1 MEAMQMPFDPKST
14 EMRRRR
20 FRPIPVRMLVPNV
33 ITLLAICAG
42 LTAIRLSTEGRME
55 LAVAAIVFA
64 AVLDGIDG
72 RVARMIKG
80 QSKFGAELDSLAD
93 FVNFGVAMAA
103 CTYTILSASILP
115 DQAQAAIALAAQK
128 PVHLM
133 ELHKAA
139 GEYLARRLRCEGA
152 LVTSGAA
159 AAIKLATAACIT
171 RGNKNAV
178 VSIPTEMQG
187 LKNEV
192 IVQKAHHYD
201 YDHAIRD
208 CGARFVD
215 VETLDECERAFT
227 ERTVMTQFFN
237 AAEGGHISREDW
249 IRVAHKHGVPCFN
262 DAAADVPPISNL
274 WNYTAMGFDLV
285 AFSGGKGIRGPQCTG
300 LLLGKKDLIDA
311 AQLNNSPY
319 SNTIGRGMKV
329 GKEEIVGL
337 VAAVD
342 WFLAQDDAAME
353 AEYRKRAA
361 LIAERVQSVPSV
373 EARVFIPPVANH
385 VPHLMITYDMNRI
398 KLSATEVM
406 QKMREGTPRI
416 ELNPSTGGGPASAGL
431 PGGSNVIVVGVWML
445 QPGEDDIVGRRLH
458 EVLAQNTR

>member
-1 MEAMQMPFDPKST
+1 VPESIS
-14 EMRRRR
+14 RRK
-20 FRPIPVRMLVPNV
+20 
-33 ITLLAICAG
+33 LLRKGSQIVAG
-42 LTAIRLSTEGRME
+42 GVCI
-55 LAVAAIVFA
+55 
-64 AVLDGIDG
+64 G
-72 RVARMIKG
+72 RVLPANASAPAASAVDYYQK
-80 QSKFGAELDSLAD
+80 L
-93 FVNFGVAMAA
+93 GVTPFINAA
-103 CTYTILSASILP
+103 GTYTILSASTMP
-115 DQAQAAIALAAQK
+115 DEVQAAIALAAK
-128 PVHLM
+128 RPVHLM

-171 RGNKNAV
+171 RGNKSAV
-178 VSIPTEMQG
+178 INIPTEMQG

-192 IVQKAHHYD
+192 IVQRAHRYD

-208 CGARFVD
+208 CGARLID
-215 VETLDECERAFT
+215 VETLDEYERAFS

-237 AAEGGHISREDW
+237 AAEGGRISREDW
-249 IRVAHKHGVPCFN
+249 VRVAHQHGVPCFN

-274 WNYTAMGFDLV
+274 WNYTQMGFDLV
-285 AFSGGKGIRGPQCTG
+285 AFSGGKGLRGPQCSG

-311 AQLNNSPY
+311 AQLNNSPN

-329 GKEEIVGL
+329 GKEEIIGL

-342 WFLAQDDAAME
+342 WFLEQDDAAME

-361 LIAERVQSVPSV
+361 LIAERVKSVPNV

-385 VPHLMITYDMNRI
+385 APHLLITYDMNRI
-398 KLSATEVM
+398 KASAMEVL
-406 QKMREGTPRI
+406 QRMREGTPRI
-416 ELNPSTGGGPASAGL
+416 ELNPSTGGGPASIGL

-445 QPGEDDIVGRRLH
+445 QPGEDEIVARRLQ
-458 EVLAQNTR
+458 EVLRGAMKS

>member
-1 MEAMQMPFDPKST
+1 MPESIS
-14 EMRRRR
+14 RRE
-20 FRPIPVRMLVPNV
+20 
-33 ITLLAICAG
+33 LLCKG
-42 LTAIRLSTEGRME
+42 GQ
-55 LAVAAIVFA
+55 AVAGGAWIGSILPATASTPTVSPVDYYQKLGVTPFINA
-64 AVLDGIDG
+64 AG
-72 RVARMIKG
+72 
-80 QSKFGAELDSLAD
+80 
-93 FVNFGVAMAA
+93 
-103 CTYTILSASILP
+103 TYTILSASTMP
-115 DQAQAAIALAAQK
+115 DQVQAAVTLAAQK

-139 GEYLARRLRCEGA
+139 GEYIARRLRCEGA

-171 RGNKNAV
+171 RGNKSAV
-178 VSIPTEMQG
+178 VNIPTDMQG

-215 VETLDECERAFT
+215 VETLDEYEHAFS

-237 AAEGGHISREDW
+237 AAEGGRISREDW
-249 IRVAHKHGVPCFN
+249 VRVAHKRGIPCFN

-274 WNYTAMGFDLV
+274 WNYTEMGFDLV

-311 AQLNNSPY
+311 AQLNNSPS

-329 GKEEIVGL
+329 GKEEIIGL
-337 VAAVD
+337 VAALD

-361 LIAERVQSVPSV
+361 LVAERVQTVPSV
-373 EARVFIPPVANH
+373 EARIFVPPVANH
-385 VPHLMITYDMNRI
+385 VPHLLITFDRNRI
-398 KLSATEVM
+398 KLTATEVM
-406 QKMREGTPRI
+406 QRMREGNPRI
-416 ELNPSTGGGPASAGL
+416 ELNPATGGGPASAGL
-431 PGGSNVIVVGVWML
+431 PGGGNAIVVGVWML
-445 QPGEDDIVGRRLH
+445 QPGEDQMVARRLH
-458 EVLAQNTR
+458 EVLSEGAK

>member
-1 MEAMQMPFDPKST
+1 VESISRRKLLRSGSQAIAGGACMGVLPMNAAASASASPATSVDYYQKLGVTPF
-14 EMRRRR
+14 
-20 FRPIPVRMLVPNV
+20 IN
-33 ITLLAICAG
+33 AAG
-42 LTAIRLSTEGRME
+42 
-55 LAVAAIVFA
+55 
-64 AVLDGIDG
+64 
-72 RVARMIKG
+72 
-80 QSKFGAELDSLAD
+80 
-93 FVNFGVAMAA
+93 
-103 CTYTILSASILP
+103 TYTILSASILP
-115 DQAQAAIALAAQK
+115 DQVQAAIALAAQK

-319 SNTIGRGMKV
+319 SNTVGRGMKV
-329 GKEEIVGL
+329 GKEEIIGL

-342 WFLAQDDAAME
+342 WFLEQDDAAME
-353 AEYRKRAA
+353 AEFRKRAA
-361 LIAERVQSVPSV
+361 VIAERVQNVLSV
-373 EARVFIPPVANH
+373 EAKIFIPPVANH
-385 VPHLMITYDMNRI
+385 VPHLLITYDLNRI
-398 KLSATEVM
+398 KLTATEVM

>member
-1 MEAMQMPFDPKST
+1 MSESIS
-14 EMRRRR
+14 RRE
-20 FRPIPVRMLVPNV
+20 
-33 ITLLAICAG
+33 LLG
-42 LTAIRLSTEGRME
+42 KGSQ
-55 LAVAAIVFA
+55 AVAGGLCINSVFPISASTPPA
-64 AVLDGIDG
+64 ASGIDYYQ
-72 RVARMIKG
+72 K
-80 QSKFGAELDSLAD
+80 L
-93 FVNFGVAMAA
+93 GVTPFINAA
-103 CTYTILSASILP
+103 GTYTILSASTLP
-115 DQAQAAIALAAQK
+115 DQVQAAMALAAQR

-139 GEYLARRLRCEGA
+139 GEYLAKRLRCESA
-152 LVTSGAA
+152 LVTAGAA

-171 RGNKNAV
+171 RGNKSAILN
-178 VSIPTEMQG
+178 IPTEMQG

-208 CGARFVD
+208 CGARFSD
-215 VETLDECERAFT
+215 VETLDEYERAFS

-237 AAEGGHISREDW
+237 AAEGGRIGREDW
-249 IRVAHKHGVPCFN
+249 VRVAHKHGVPCFN
-262 DAAADVPPISNL
+262 DAAADVPPIANL

-311 AQLNNSPY
+311 AQLNNSPF

-329 GKEEIVGL
+329 GKEEIIGL

-342 WFLAQDDAAME
+342 WFLEQDDAAME
-353 AEYRKRAA
+353 AEYRTRAQRV
-361 LIAERVQSVPSV
+361 AERVLTVPGV

-385 VPHLMITYDMNRI
+385 VPHLLITYDMNRI
-398 KLSATEVM
+398 KISAGEVM

-416 ELNPSTGGGPASAGL
+416 ELNPATGGGPASAGL

-445 QPGEDDIVGRRLH
+445 QPGEDEIVGRRLH
-458 EVLAQNTR
+458 EVLAEKAR

>member
-1 MEAMQMPFDPKST
+1 MESISRRQLFREGSQALAGGVCIGRLFPVNGSTPPTGAVDYYQKLGVTPF
-14 EMRRRR
+14 
-20 FRPIPVRMLVPNV
+20 IN
-33 ITLLAICAG
+33 AAG
-42 LTAIRLSTEGRME
+42 
-55 LAVAAIVFA
+55 
-64 AVLDGIDG
+64 
-72 RVARMIKG
+72 
-80 QSKFGAELDSLAD
+80 
-93 FVNFGVAMAA
+93 
-103 CTYTILSASILP
+103 TYTILSASIMP
-115 DQAQAAIALAAQK
+115 EEVQAAVAWAAQK

-171 RGNKNAV
+171 RGNKSAV
-178 VSIPTEMQG
+178 INIPTEMQG

-192 IVQKAHHYD
+192 IVQKAHRYD
-201 YDHAIRD
+201 YDHALPI
-208 CGARFVD
+208 CGARFID
-215 VETLDECERAFT
+215 VETLDEYERAFT

-237 AAEGGHISREDW
+237 AAEGGRIGREDW
-249 IRVAHKHGVPCFN
+249 VRVAHKHGVPCFN

-274 WNYTAMGFDLV
+274 WNYTEMGFDLV
-285 AFSGGKGIRGPQCTG
+285 AFSGGKGLRGPQCSG

-311 AQLNNSPY
+311 AQLNNSPN

-329 GKEEIVGL
+329 GKEEIIGL

-342 WFLAQDDAAME
+342 WFLEQDDAAME
-353 AEYRKRAA
+353 AEFRKRAA
-361 LIAERVQSVPSV
+361 TIAERVQNVPSV

-385 VPHLMITYDMNRI
+385 VPHLLVTYDMNRI
-398 KLSATEVM
+398 KITATEVM
-406 QKMREGTPRI
+406 QRLREGIPRI

-445 QPGEDDIVGRRLH
+445 RPGEDQIVARRLQ
-458 EVLAQNTR
+458 EVLRDAMKS

>member
-1 MEAMQMPFDPKST
+1 MESISRRQLFREGSQALAGGVCIGRLAPANGSTPPAGAVDYYQKLGVTPF
-14 EMRRRR
+14 
-20 FRPIPVRMLVPNV
+20 IN
-33 ITLLAICAG
+33 AAG
-42 LTAIRLSTEGRME
+42 
-55 LAVAAIVFA
+55 
-64 AVLDGIDG
+64 
-72 RVARMIKG
+72 
-80 QSKFGAELDSLAD
+80 
-93 FVNFGVAMAA
+93 
-103 CTYTILSASILP
+103 TYTILSASIMP
-115 DQAQAAIALAAQK
+115 EEVQAAVALAAQK

-159 AAIKLATAACIT
+159 AAITLATAACIT
-171 RGNKNAV
+171 RGNKSAILN
-178 VSIPTEMQG
+178 IPAAMQG

-215 VETLDECERAFT
+215 VETLDEYEQAFT

-237 AAEGGHISREDW
+237 AAEGGRIRREDW
-249 IRVAHKHGVPCFN
+249 VRVAHQHGVPCFN

-274 WNYTAMGFDLV
+274 WNYTEMGFDLV
-285 AFSGGKGIRGPQCTG
+285 TFSGGKGIRGPQCTG
-300 LLLGKKDLIDA
+300 MLLGKKDLIDA

-329 GKEEIVGL
+329 GKEEIIGL

-342 WFLAQDDAAME
+342 WFLKQDDAAME
-353 AEYRKRAA
+353 AEYRARAQR
-361 LIAERVQSVPSV
+361 IAELVQGIPS
-373 EARVFIPPVANH
+373 
-385 VPHLMITYDMNRI
+385 
-398 KLSATEVM
+398 
-406 QKMREGTPRI
+406 I

-431 PGGSNVIVVGVWML
+431 PGGNNAIVVGVWML
-445 QPGEDDIVGRRLH
+445 QPGEDQIVGRRLQ
-458 EVLAQNTR
+458 EVFGERK

>member
-1 MEAMQMPFDPKST
+1 MESISRRQLFREGSQALAGGVCIGRLFPVNGSTPPTGAVDYYQKLGVTPF
-14 EMRRRR
+14 
-20 FRPIPVRMLVPNV
+20 IN
-33 ITLLAICAG
+33 AAG
-42 LTAIRLSTEGRME
+42 
-55 LAVAAIVFA
+55 
-64 AVLDGIDG
+64 
-72 RVARMIKG
+72 
-80 QSKFGAELDSLAD
+80 
-93 FVNFGVAMAA
+93 
-103 CTYTILSASILP
+103 TYTILSASIMP
-115 DQAQAAIALAAQK
+115 EEVQAPVAWAAQK

-133 ELHKAA
+133 DVRKAA

-159 AAIKLATAACIT
+159 AAITLATAACIT
-171 RGNKNAV
+171 RGNNSAIAN
-178 VSIPTEMQG
+178 IPAEMQG
-187 LKNEV
+187 LRNEV
-192 IVQKAHHYD
+192 IVQKTHHYD

-249 IRVAHKHGVPCFN
+249 IRVAHRHGVPCFN
-262 DAAADVPPISNL
+262 DAAADVPPISKL

-300 LLLGKKDLIDA
+300 LLLGKKDFIDA
-311 AQLNNSPY
+311 AQLNNSQY
-319 SNTIGRGMKV
+319 SNTVGRGMKV
-329 GKEEIVGL
+329 GKEEIIGL

-342 WFLAQDDAAME
+342 WFLEQDDAAME
-353 AEYRKRAA
+353 AEFRKRAA
-361 LIAERVQSVPSV
+361 VIAERVQNVLSV
-373 EARVFIPPVANH
+373 EAKIFIPPVANH
-385 VPHLMITYDMNRI
+385 VPHLVITYDLNRI
-398 KLSATEVM
+398 KLTATEVM

>member
-1 MEAMQMPFDPKST
+1 MESISRRKLLRSGSQAIAGGACMGVLPMNAAASASASPATSVDYYQKLGVTPF
-14 EMRRRR
+14 
-20 FRPIPVRMLVPNV
+20 IN
-33 ITLLAICAG
+33 AAG
-42 LTAIRLSTEGRME
+42 
-55 LAVAAIVFA
+55 
-64 AVLDGIDG
+64 
-72 RVARMIKG
+72 
-80 QSKFGAELDSLAD
+80 
-93 FVNFGVAMAA
+93 
-103 CTYTILSASILP
+103 TYTILSASILP
-115 DQAQAAIALAAQK
+115 DQVQAAIALAAQK

-319 SNTIGRGMKV
+319 SNTVGRGMKV
-329 GKEEIVGL
+329 GKEEIIGL

-342 WFLAQDDAAME
+342 WFLEQDDAAME
-353 AEYRKRAA
+353 AEFRKRAA
-361 LIAERVQSVPSV
+361 VIAERVQNVLSV
-373 EARVFIPPVANH
+373 EAKIFIPPVANH
-385 VPHLMITYDMNRI
+385 VPHLLITYDLNRI
-398 KLSATEVM
+398 KLTATEVM

>member
-1 MEAMQMPFDPKST
+1 MPETINRRKFLRNGSQALASGVCIGSVLPMSASVREAPASGVDYYQKLGVTPF
-14 EMRRRR
+14 
-20 FRPIPVRMLVPNV
+20 IN
-33 ITLLAICAG
+33 AAG
-42 LTAIRLSTEGRME
+42 
-55 LAVAAIVFA
+55 
-64 AVLDGIDG
+64 
-72 RVARMIKG
+72 
-80 QSKFGAELDSLAD
+80 
-93 FVNFGVAMAA
+93 
-103 CTYTILSASILP
+103 TYTILSASTMP
-115 DQAQAAIALAAQK
+115 DQVQAAIAAAAQK

-139 GEYLARRLRCEGA
+139 GEYLAKRLRCEGA

-159 AAIKLATAACIT
+159 AGIKLATAACMT
-171 RGNKNAV
+171 RGNKSAIIN
-178 VSIPTEMQG
+178 IPTEMQG

-208 CGARFVD
+208 CGARFIE
-215 VETLDECERAFT
+215 VEALDEYERTFT

-237 AAEGGHISREDW
+237 AAEGGRISREDW
-249 IRVAHKHGVPCFN
+249 VRVAHQHGVPCFN

-274 WNYTAMGFDLV
+274 WNYTEMGFDLV

-300 LLLGKKDLIDA
+300 LLLGKKDLIEA

-329 GKEEIVGL
+329 GKEEIIGL

-342 WFLAQDDAAME
+342 WFLAQDDAALE

-373 EARVFIPPVANH
+373 QARVFIPPVANH

-398 KLSATEVM
+398 KLSAIEVM
-406 QKMREGTPRI
+406 QRMREGTPRI
-416 ELNPSTGGGPASAGL
+416 ELNAATGGGPASSGL
-431 PGGSNVIVVGVWML
+431 PGSSNVIVVGVWML
-445 QPGEDDIVGRRLH
+445 QAGEDQTVARRLQ
-458 EVLAQNTR
+458 EVLSEGAK